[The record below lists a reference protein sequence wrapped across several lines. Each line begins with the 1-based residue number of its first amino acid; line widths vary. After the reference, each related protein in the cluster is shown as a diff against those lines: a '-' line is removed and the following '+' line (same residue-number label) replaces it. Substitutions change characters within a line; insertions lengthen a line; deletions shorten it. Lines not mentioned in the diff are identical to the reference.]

1 MNKDRRKAIQ
11 SVISKIHELE
21 ETMTDILDE
30 IETIK
35 NEEEE
40 YLNNI
45 PENLQTSARY
55 ETAENAVSELESAFN
70 DFESA
75 KDSLDEIVSA
85 LENACE

>member
-21 ETMTDILDE
+21 ETMIDILDE

-55 ETAENAVSELESAFN
+55 ETAENAVSELESAFD
-70 DFESA
+70 DFENL
-75 KDSLDEIVSA
+75 KDSLDDIISS